1 MILILSDM
9 PEGTIGFEAIG
20 TVTADDYRGVIAPT
34 LERRLPDQPLRL
46 LFLLDDRFESYAP
59 GAVVQD
65 IKLWLEHL
73 GDWSKLAVVTNH
85 DGVVNTV
92 KGVSWLGSGRI
103 RTFPPE
109 ELDDAKTWLGLP
121 GDPTEREPS

>member
-20 TVTADDYRGVIAPT
+20 TVTADDYRDVIAPT
-34 LERRLPDQPLRL
+34 LERRLPDRPLRL

-59 GAVVQD
+59 GAVIQD

-73 GDWSKLAVVTNH
+73 GDWTKVAVVTDH
-85 DGVVNTV
+85 DWITNSVLDL
-92 KGVSWLGSGRI
+92 SRLGSGKI
-103 RTFPPE
+103 RTFPPA
-109 ELDDAKTWLGLP
+109 ELDAAKSWLVR
-121 GDPTEREPS
+121 DED

>member
-20 TVTADDYRGVIAPT
+20 TVTADDYRDVIAPA
-34 LERRLPDQPLRL
+34 LERRLPDLPLRL

-59 GAVVQD
+59 GAVIQD

-73 GDWSKLAVVTNH
+73 GDWTKVAVVTDH
-85 DGVVNTV
+85 DWITNSVLDL
-92 KGVSWLGSGRI
+92 SRLGSGKI
-103 RTFPPE
+103 RTFPPA
-109 ELDDAKTWLGLP
+109 ELDAAKSWLVR
-121 GDPTEREPS
+121 DED